1 MIQLRRRNPKQKTI
15 SANENKAFK
24 TVYCLYRV
32 STKGQVDKDDIP
44 MQRQECREFAERQ
57 NGWVIKKEFLEKGV
71 SGFKV
76 SAENRDAIQ
85 ELKTAAE
92 NHEFDILL
100 VFMFDRLGRR
110 QDETPI
116 VVEWFNSMGVEV
128 WSTKEGQQRFE
139 NDGDYLMNYVRF
151 WMASNESRKTSTRV
165 STRMRQLTEQGIYT
179 GGTTPFGYKL
189 VKSGQV
195 NKRNKELMTLEV
207 EPKEAK
213 IVQTIFE
220 KTVSE
225 GAGTYVMAQ
234 YVNERQVR
242 THKGSKFQSNTIKRI
257 LQNPLYCGFIV
268 KGEAMSP
275 RLEHLQII
283 EDETF
288 NRAQEILEARS
299 YKAEEK
305 EDIARFTKASS
316 LLSGTLYCAHCGMKL
331 NATSYFDHYTT
342 KDGVRHRTQRRFRY
356 ICAGKAMKRNECEGQ
371 AAYVAHKV
379 DDQVMDF
386 MRECFK
392 RIKMTPRDVA
402 LETKFKAQITDI
414 KNQIKTLEKE
424 TESQKRKLG
433 ELTQEIAN
441 ALIGDSKFT
450 PDVLAIAIERSKKK
464 IADNIAEIK
473 ELEIRLANE
482 ESEMGRIDYYYNQ
495 FISWAD
501 EFDKAS
507 LERKRMIADELLR
520 QVSVSRGY
528 EIQILMNASYQQF
541 LAS

>member
-1 MIQLRRRNPKQKTI
+1 MIRLRRTPKQNTKTVK
-15 SANENKAFK
+15 EDKAFK

-44 MQRQECREFAERQ
+44 MQRQACREFAERQ

-85 ELKTAAE
+85 ELKAAAE
-92 NHEFDILL
+92 KKEFDVLL
-100 VFMFDRLGRR
+100 IFMFDRLGRK
-110 QDETPI
+110 QDETPFI
-116 VVEWFNSMGVEV
+116 VEWFNKKGVEV

-139 NDGDYLMNYVRF
+139 SEADYLINYMRY
-151 WMASNESRKTSTRV
+151 WQAGGESRKTSERV

-195 NKRNKELMTLEV
+195 NKKGKELMTLEV
-207 EPKEAK
+207 EPKEAR

-220 KTVSE
+220 KTISE
-225 GAGTYVMAQ
+225 GAGTYMLAQ
-234 YVNERQVR
+234 YVNERQIR
-242 THKGSKFQSNTIKRI
+242 THKGSEFQSITIKRI

-268 KGEAMSP
+268 KGEAISP

-299 YKAEEK
+299 YKAEK
-305 EDIARFTKASS
+305 KGDIARFTKASS
-316 LLSGTLYCAHCGMKL
+316 MLSGTLYCAHCGMKL
-331 NATSYFDHYTT
+331 NATSYVDHYTT
-342 KDGVRHRTQRRFRY
+342 KDGVRHETPRRFRY

-371 AAYVAHKV
+371 SAYVAHKV
-379 DDQVMDF
+379 DSQVIDF

-392 RIKMTPRDVA
+392 RIKLTPRDVA
-402 LETKFKAQITDI
+402 LEARFNAQITDI

-433 ELTQEIAN
+433 ELTEEIAN

-450 PDVLAIAIERSKKK
+450 PDVLAIAIERCKQK
-464 IADNIAEIK
+464 IADNKSDIK
-473 ELEIRLANE
+473 ELGKRLANQ
-482 ESEMGRIDYYYNQ
+482 ESEMGRIDYCYNQ
-495 FISWAD
+495 FVSWAD
-501 EFDKAS
+501 EFDKAT
-507 LERKRMIADELLR
+507 LERKRMIADELLS
-520 QVSVSRGY
+520 QVSVARGY
-528 EIQILMNASYQQF
+528 EIQILMKASYQQF
-541 LAS
+541 IAS